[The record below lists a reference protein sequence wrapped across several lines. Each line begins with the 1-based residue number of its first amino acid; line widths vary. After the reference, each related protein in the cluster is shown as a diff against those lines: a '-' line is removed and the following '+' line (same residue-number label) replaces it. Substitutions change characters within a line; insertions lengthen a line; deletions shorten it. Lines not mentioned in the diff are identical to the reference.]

1 MNPGVAN
8 LTNATQVMEA
18 VQQGH
23 AIAGVVGVEHWTR
36 SPCAPVILGLVAF
49 TLVISL
55 WIVLLCLLKKIS
67 LWSLK

>member
-1 MNPGVAN
+1 MLNDALQTIG
-8 LTNATQVMEA
+8 LL
-18 VQQGH
+18 GG
-23 AIAGVVGVEHWTR
+23 IAGVVGVEHWTR